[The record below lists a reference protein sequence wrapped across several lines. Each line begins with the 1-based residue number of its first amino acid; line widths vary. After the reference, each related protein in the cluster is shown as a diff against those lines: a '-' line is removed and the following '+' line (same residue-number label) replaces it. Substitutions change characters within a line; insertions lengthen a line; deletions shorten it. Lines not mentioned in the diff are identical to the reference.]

1 MWLENKVSKFLFL
14 NVCINS
20 PLFQIPGCKHTC
32 HFAFPVSPCSQSKQS
47 ETDALCSEDQL
58 KDCHSSSR
66 LQKISEACYRPKLN
80 ILAMASGELLYS
92 ALIGALMMKDSAPN
106 NLLRIQK
113 NDDYAQM
120 EINDLDMDRL
130 MVQLIPEQTMLAFL
144 VR

>member
-1 MWLENKVSKFLFL
+1 M
-14 NVCINS
+14 
-20 PLFQIPGCKHTC
+20 
-32 HFAFPVSPCSQSKQS
+32 
-47 ETDALCSEDQL
+47 
-58 KDCHSSSR
+58 R
-66 LQKISEACYRPKLN
+66 
-80 ILAMASGELLYS
+80 
-92 ALIGALMMKDSAPN
+92 DSAPN

>member
-1 MWLENKVSKFLFL
+1 
-14 NVCINS
+14 
-20 PLFQIPGCKHTC
+20 
-32 HFAFPVSPCSQSKQS
+32 
-47 ETDALCSEDQL
+47 
-58 KDCHSSSR
+58 
-66 LQKISEACYRPKLN
+66 
-80 ILAMASGELLYS
+80 MATGELLYS